1 MTDSDHAAVIALEA
15 RRCVAIG
22 AGDLTQLAEVLA
34 DDYLHVL
41 APGQVID
48 KHGYIELIRKA
59 PRTPRRGTL
68 RVRMY
73 GDAAVVTGDL
83 DNYLG
88 APGEE
93 PRTIPA
99 FCTQVARKQD
109 GQWRFVSYIL
119 TRKR

>member
-1 MTDSDHAAVIALEA
+1 MTESDHAAVIALEA
-15 RRCVAIG
+15 RRCDAI
-22 AGDLTQLAEVLA
+22 AASNLSVLADVLA

-41 APGQVID
+41 APGQVLD
-48 KHGYIELIRKA
+48 KQGYIELIRSA
-59 PRTPRRGTL
+59 PRTPRRGML

-83 DNYLG
+83 DNHLG

-93 PRTIPA
+93 IRTVPA